1 MRFLVLED
9 YREMALCFLFSVP
22 AASIGAN
29 NAQTQRTPIAIDPMT
44 RIWPSS
50 ESPITPGIIRG
61 AKASQARGGL
71 TCQIINR

>member
-50 ESPITPGIIRG
+50 ESPI
-61 AKASQARGGL
+61 ARDYSRREGQPSPRRTNL
-71 TCQIINR
+71 PNH